1 MLRKNPFF
9 SQQKRFLTA
18 KCGVPVTLLCIER
31 YTHARN
37 AITAKTPQKG
47 QPNSRSAEKYTTLF
61 ETDCPTVAFYPLYY
75 RQANY
80 YLYARQSA
88 YCVFVTF
95 SA

>member
-9 SQQKRFLTA
+9 LQQKRFLTA
-18 KCGVPVTLLCIER
+18 KCDIPFTLLCIER
-31 YTHARN
+31 YMHARN

>member
-18 KCGVPVTLLCIER
+18 KCDVPVTLLCIER

-37 AITAKTPQKG
+37 AITAKTPQKE

-61 ETDCPTVAFYPLYY
+61 ETDCPTVAFYPLDY

-80 YLYARQSA
+80 
-88 YCVFVTF
+88 
-95 SA
+95 

>member
-1 MLRKNPFF
+1 MLRKNPLIKTKTLF
-9 SQQKRFLTA
+9 TA
-18 KCGVPVTLLCIER
+18 KCDVPFTLLCIER
-31 YTHARN
+31 YMHTHN